1 VSVTFPVRHAHAHD
15 PKTSLIRGD
24 ESRLT
29 SQPSRLTSRPSRRAA
44 PVQKPS
50 TLNTV
55 MSALRRCLLLWMLA
69 TCTALVQEEPRVI
82 RRAALIT
89 PTNAPCTFPVRRVL
103 LLRGGAPTTPP
114 VASRKKESDTKEI
127 MIAGVKLSNLPAALR
142 AELMTHGLEYLSW
155 MYTTVFTV
163 FSLRMYCTACS
174 DSRIKSAIPSLVV
187 LALLWR
193 LSDRTM
199 SNFKSDPH
207 ASNDRPKIALEI
219 RHHIVVALNIVG
231 TIIIFG
237 DLLWCFVKQ
246 LWRVSASGGL

>member
-1 VSVTFPVRHAHAHD
+1 MSVTFPVRHAHAHD
-15 PKTSLIRGD
+15 PKTSLIRGARRVPTD
-24 ESRLT
+24 EPAFPT
-29 SQPSRLTSRPSRRAA
+29 DEPPFPTSRARPKTVNSQHRDVCAPALPAPLDARYMHGSSAGRAASHSSRRAHNA
-44 PVQKPS
+44 DER
-50 TLNTV
+50 TV
-55 MSALRRCLLLWMLA
+55 
-69 TCTALVQEEPRVI
+69 P
-82 RRAALIT
+82 
-89 PTNAPCTFPVRRVL
+89 PCTFPVRHVL

-207 ASNDRPKIALEI
+207 ASNDRPKIALDI
-219 RHHIVVALNIVG
+219 RHHI
-231 TIIIFG
+231 
-237 DLLWCFVKQ
+237 
-246 LWRVSASGGL
+246 